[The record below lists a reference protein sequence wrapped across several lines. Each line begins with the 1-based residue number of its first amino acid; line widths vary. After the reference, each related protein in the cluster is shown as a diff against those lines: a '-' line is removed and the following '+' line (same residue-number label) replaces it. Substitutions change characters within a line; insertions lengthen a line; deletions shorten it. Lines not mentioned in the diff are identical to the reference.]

1 MSGKGRGLNVLGWAG
16 RFFTNGKLVCNVK
29 FTSGILGNKQWNAEN
44 KLISVNT
51 IKMSAKHSYQLTVL
65 YQRV

>member
-51 IKMSAKHSYQLTVL
+51 INEC
-65 YQRV
+65 